1 MNEEMW
7 RKNKANNSSTRNIS
21 KCENNDN
28 NSNHNK
34 AFNNRKKDNK
44 NNGCSNSNN
53 YNINDLKDE
62 QNDRLEMKETLT

>member
-1 MNEEMW
+1 MW

-21 KCENNDN
+21 KCGNNDT

-44 NNGCSNSNN
+44 
-53 YNINDLKDE
+53 K
-62 QNDRLEMKETLT
+62 QRM